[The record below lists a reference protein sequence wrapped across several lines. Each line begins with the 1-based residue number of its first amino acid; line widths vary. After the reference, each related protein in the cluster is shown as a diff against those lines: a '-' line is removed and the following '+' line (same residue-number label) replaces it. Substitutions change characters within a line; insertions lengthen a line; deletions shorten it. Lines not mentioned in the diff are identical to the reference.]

1 MSSIPDFMHPMN
13 QVIPMV
19 IERTGRGERAYDI
32 WSRLLKE
39 RIVFLTGEVED
50 HMANLVVAQLLFL
63 ESEDPEAD
71 INLYINSPGGS
82 VSAGMA
88 IYDTMQFVRPAINTL
103 CLGMAA
109 SMGAV
114 LLAAGEPGRRAVLP
128 HARVMI
134 HQPLGGARGQSRDV
148 EIMAAEL
155 VRTRH
160 ELNQILS
167 HHTGQPVDR
176 IERDTDRDNY
186 MTSKDAVEYGLVD
199 RILEKRGLD
208 TLARKPA

>member
-1 MSSIPDFMHPMN
+1 
-13 QVIPMV
+13 
-19 IERTGRGERAYDI
+19 
-32 WSRLLKE
+32 
-39 RIVFLTGEVED
+39 
-50 HMANLVVAQLLFL
+50 
-63 ESEDPEAD
+63 
-71 INLYINSPGGS
+71 
-82 VSAGMA
+82 MA
-88 IYDTMQFVRPAINTL
+88 IYDTMQFVRPSINTL

-114 LLAAGEPGRRAVLP
+114 LLAAGEPGRRAILP

-186 MTSKDAVEYGLVD
+186 MIAKDAVEYGLVD

-208 TLARKPA
+208 TLARKPS